1 MELGNGGEPVKGELG
16 KRIRAARCYA
26 GISQVEFARS
36 LGVSVGTLIEY
47 EKGRQEVPSL
57 SRIGMAARVVELTG
71 VDEDFLMNAVGG
83 PGV

>member
-1 MELGNGGEPVKGELG
+1 MKGELG
-16 KRIRAARCYA
+16 KRIRAARSYA
-26 GISQVEFARS
+26 GISQVELAQS

-57 SRIGMAARVVELTG
+57 SRMGLAHRVIQLTG
-71 VDEDFLMNAVGG
+71 VDEDFVLKAVGG